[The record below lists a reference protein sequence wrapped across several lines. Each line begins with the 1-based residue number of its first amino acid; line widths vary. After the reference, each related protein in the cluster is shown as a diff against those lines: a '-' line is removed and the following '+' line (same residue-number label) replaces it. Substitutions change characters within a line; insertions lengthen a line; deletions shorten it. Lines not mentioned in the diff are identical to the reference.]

1 VDSKI
6 VNKYKMGIGNIFRAF
21 QPKDKIFFDLFE
33 RIADTL
39 IDMSKTFHEG
49 LLEFDVN
56 DESMLN
62 QMSDYEHKM
71 DDLTHEV
78 FVQLGENFI
87 TPFDREDISQLAA
100 GLDDIADYIYASA
113 KYIYLYK
120 TPENKV
126 YSEFSLLIYKSCV
139 ELKKAI
145 ENLKDFKNPNEVKE
159 SCIKINSYENI
170 ADDVLSQATVKLFET
185 NDAILIIK
193 QKSILDYL
201 EVVTDKAED
210 VANIMESIVIK
221 YA

>member
-1 VDSKI
+1 
-6 VNKYKMGIGNIFRAF
+6 MGIGNIFRAF

>member
-1 VDSKI
+1 
-6 VNKYKMGIGNIFRAF
+6 MGIGNIFRAF

-170 ADDVLSQATVKLFET
+170 ADDVLSQAIVKLFET

>member
-1 VDSKI
+1 
-6 VNKYKMGIGNIFRAF
+6 MGIGNIFRAF

-33 RIADTL
+33 KIADSL
-39 IDMSKTFHEG
+39 VDMSKTFHEG
-49 LLEFDVN
+49 LLEFDIN

-62 QMSDYEHKM
+62 QMSDFEHKM

-87 TPFDREDISQLAA
+87 TPFDREDISHLAT

-120 TPENKV
+120 TPENKA
-126 YSEFSLLIYKSCV
+126 YAEFSLLIYKSCL
-139 ELKKAI
+139 EIKKAL

-170 ADDVLSQATVKLFET
+170 ADDVLSQSIVRLFET

-201 EVVTDKAED
+201 EIVTDKAED
-210 VANIMESIVIK
+210 VANTMESIVIK

>member
-1 VDSKI
+1 
-6 VNKYKMGIGNIFRAF
+6 MGIGNIFRAF

-71 DDLTHEV
+71 DDLTHGV